1 VILISVYFR
10 ELKGYSG
17 HSGIRRED
25 WAIEDTTKHFQ
36 GVKCSQARVQNFV
49 QMYLAT
55 QITV

>member
-10 ELKGYSG
+10 KLKGYGG
-17 HSGIRRED
+17 HRGIRKED
-25 WAIEDTTKHFQ
+25 RAIKDTTKHFQ
-36 GVKCSQARVQNFV
+36 GVKYSQARVQILL